1 MNNKP
6 MQTWAPMQ
14 LWVGLQVF
22 LFPFLSLITPSGIGL
37 SSVLFVLT
45 LLFVPR
51 QAWAALAPHWKS
63 VRWVVAAFAFQL
75 ALAAVFVL
83 LRPEADMSRLD
94 NPSRM
99 LMGLSAAMLVL
110 LARPPRALLWWGVLG
125 GAVAALPFV
134 LWQRI
139 GLHMDRPGGWL
150 NPITFGDLAMCLA
163 LVALAAAVDYRHST
177 RKALPAALGVA
188 AGLAASLATGSRGG
202 LVALPLA
209 GLLFLSYAQLLH
221 SKRVRLLLTGSFALI
236 GAAFF
241 VPSTGMQER
250 AELGVAEVRTWMD
263 GGSAF
268 SSLGIRL
275 ELWKGATMLIAE
287 RPFTG
292 LDPVAMRMEL
302 RRHVEAGDLDP
313 AILLVEHLHND
324 ALQALATGGI
334 WGLLAWA
341 GILLAPFMFFARELG
356 GGIHKGM
363 PQFAPALAGMLVVL
377 SYFSFGLTEVIFWSL
392 KGCMFY
398 ALMIF
403 LLMGFCLIA
412 KEKREN

>member
-6 MQTWAPMQ
+6 MQAWAPMQ
-14 LWVGLQVF
+14 LWIGIQVF
-22 LFPFLSLITPSGIGL
+22 LFPFLSLITPSGIGF
-37 SSVLFVLT
+37 SSVLFVIT

-51 QAWAALAPHWKS
+51 RAWAALAPHWKD
-63 VRWVVAAFAFQL
+63 VRWVVGAFSFQL
-75 ALAAVFVL
+75 ALATVFL
-83 LRPEADMSRLD
+83 LRPEADLSSLD

-99 LMGLSAAMLVL
+99 LLALSAAMLVL
-110 LARPPRALLWWGVLG
+110 LARPPRSFLWWGVLG
-125 GAVAALPFV
+125 GAVAALPFI
-134 LWQRI
+134 LWQRVV
-139 GLHMDRPGGWL
+139 LDMERPGGWL
-150 NPITFGDLAMCLA
+150 NAITFGDLAMCLA

-177 RKALPAALGVA
+177 RKALPAALGAA
-188 AGLAASLATGSRGG
+188 AGLAASIASGSRGG
-202 LVALPLA
+202 LVVLPLA
-209 GLLFLSYAQLLH
+209 GLLFLSYAQLLQ
-221 SKRVRLLLTGSFALI
+221 SKRVRLLLLGSFALI

-241 VPSTGMQER
+241 VPSTGMQAR
-250 AELGVAEVRTWMD
+250 AEQGVTEVRTWMS

-268 SSLGIRL
+268 SNVGIRL

-292 LDPVAMRMEL
+292 LDPVGVRREL
-302 RRHVEAGDLDP
+302 RSHVEAGDLDP

-324 ALQALATGGI
+324 PLQAFATGGI
-334 WGLLAWA
+334 WGFLAWA

-356 GGIHKGM
+356 SGIRKGM

-392 KGCMFY
+392 KGCTFY

>member
-6 MQTWAPMQ
+6 MQTWTPMR
-14 LWVGLQVF
+14 LWIGLQVF
-22 LFPFLSLITPSGIGL
+22 LFPFLSLITPSGIGF

-51 QAWAALAPHWKS
+51 KAWAALAPHWKE

-83 LRPEADMSRLD
+83 LRPEADLSNLD

-99 LMGLSAAMLVL
+99 LLGLSAAMLVL
-110 LARPPRALLWWGVLG
+110 LARPPRALLWWGVVG

-134 LWQRI
+134 LWQRVV
-139 GLHMDRPGGWL
+139 LHMDRPGGWL

-188 AGLAASLATGSRGG
+188 AGLAASLVTGSRGG
-202 LVALPLA
+202 LLALPLA
-209 GLLFLSYAQLLH
+209 GLLFLCYAQLLH
-221 SKRVRLLLTGSFALI
+221 SRRVRLLLVGSFVLI

-241 VPSTGMQER
+241 VPATGMQER
-250 AELGVAEVRTWMD
+250 AELGVTEVRTWMN

-292 LDPVAMRMEL
+292 LDPVAVRREL

-324 ALQALATGGI
+324 PLQALASGGI
-334 WGLLAWA
+334 GGLLAWA

-356 GGIHKGM
+356 RGIQQGM

-412 KEKREN
+412 KEKSGQ